1 MPNNP
6 YKMIGMSWY
15 DSSQSDAEEKITQA
29 IEYFKNKY
37 GYVPEHIGVCP
48 EQYSIFAEDVRVF
61 PARVQKNTLWL
72 IFNYDYEGEV

>member
-6 YKMIGMSWY
+6 YKLIGMSWY
-15 DSSQSDAEEKITQA
+15 DSSQSEAEEKITRA
-29 IEYFKNKY
+29 IEYFQSKY

-48 EQYSIFAEDVRVF
+48 EQYPVFAEDEKVF

-72 IFNYDYEGEV
+72 IFNYEYTGEV